1 MKSIFRNLT
10 ALRAKLHAFAHDCSM
25 LPSRAHATILVLSMA
40 LTSKAYAAGVSGF
53 FAGWKGA
60 INSATELILLGGML
74 IGIASCMYGL
84 YNMAKKGMNR
94 GEDIEWSKVIW
105 PIIGGALLTTILYV
119 IQAVVEEGGASR
131 SDMGR
136 TR

>member
-1 MKSIFRNLT
+1 MKSVFRNLS
-10 ALRAKLHAFAHDCSM
+10 ALRAKAHAFAHDCSL
-25 LPSRAHATILVLSMA
+25 LPSRVHATIAILSIVL
-40 LTSKAYAAGVSGF
+40 TTKAHAAGVSGF
-53 FAGWKGA
+53 FAGWRTA
-60 INSATELILLGGML
+60 ITSGTDLILSVGML
-74 IGIASCMYGL
+74 AGIAACFYGL
-84 YNMAKKGMNR
+84 FNMAKKGMNR

-119 IQAVVEEGGASR
+119 IQAVVEEGGASK

>member
-1 MKSIFRNLT
+1 MNSVSGNLT
-10 ALRAKLHAFAHDCSM
+10 ALRAKAHAFAHDCSL
-25 LPSRAHATILVLSMA
+25 LPSRVHATIFFASIA
-40 LTSKAYAAGVSGF
+40 LTSKAHAAGVSGF
-53 FAGWKGA
+53 FTGWKGA
-60 INSATELILLGGML
+60 ITNLTDLILSVGML
-74 IGIASCMYGL
+74 AGIASCFYGL

-105 PIIGGALLTTILYV
+105 PIAGGALLTTILYV
-119 IQAVVEEGGASR
+119 IQAVVEEGGASK